1 MRVLKF
7 SDPGA
12 LCSRF
17 IFEVNIK
24 MTLKF
29 LLIGNRVTV
38 LLNYVGVSLM
48 FLFALVNF
56 LY

>member
-12 LCSRF
+12 LFSRF